1 MLILASGSPRRSEIL
16 SMLGFKFET
25 HVAGCDE
32 NVGGMSVSDMVCVLA
47 ERKAR
52 AVADHFGNDVVL
64 GSDTLVT
71 LDGSPVG
78 KPKNTDDAVRM
89 LSALSGRV
97 HKVYT
102 GVSIISHGT
111 ADTFCCG
118 ADVEFYPLTAEEI
131 NSYIATGEPLD
142 KAGAYGIQGK
152 GAVLVKR
159 IDGDFFTVMGLPAAE
174 TARHLARL
182 GIRPEKQLTI

>member
-16 SMLGFKFET
+16 SMLGFKFEK

-52 AVADHFGNDVVL
+52 AVAARFGNDVVL

-78 KPKNTDDAVRM
+78 KPKNADDAERM

-97 HKVYT
+97 HRVYT
-102 GVSIISHGT
+102 GVSIVSNGK
-111 ADTFCCG
+111 ADTFFCG

-131 NSYIATGEPLD
+131 SAYIATGEPLD